1 MDPKTNS
8 MYEILSKLQSA
19 NPKSMNEK
27 VEIASSDL
35 IEAASKN
42 VDLKVAMTSKIDESS
57 VTVQNYRIDIVLQE
71 FAGKQKRFYNVVDGD
86 KIIHRELGL
95 FETAMGIVKNLML
108 GKSSRV
114 QELVTHDNSYMDNLY
129 EVYMHNTRIKR
140 GTVNEDVA
148 VAKLS
153 KAKSKVAEAKS
164 KILKR
169 L

>member
-1 MDPKTNS
+1 MDQNTKKMYDILNKLNS
-8 MYEILSKLQSA
+8 
-19 NPKSMNEK
+19 
-27 VEIASSDL
+27 
-35 IEAASKN
+35 
-42 VDLKVAMTSKIDESS
+42 VDTTSKIVAERAESDIELEMAITQKVTDTS
-57 VTVQNYRIDIVLQE
+57 VSVQNYRIDIVLQE
-71 FAGKQKRFYNVVDGD
+71 FAGKQKRFYNVVDGN
-86 KIIHRELGL
+86 KIIYRELGL

>member
-1 MDPKTNS
+1 MDQNTKKMYDILNKLNS
-8 MYEILSKLQSA
+8 
-19 NPKSMNEK
+19 
-27 VEIASSDL
+27 
-35 IEAASKN
+35 
-42 VDLKVAMTSKIDESS
+42 VDTTSKIVAERAESDIELEMAITQKVTDTS
-57 VTVQNYRIDIVLQE
+57 VSVQNYRIDIVLQE
-71 FAGKQKRFYNVVDGD
+71 FAGKQKRFYNVVDGN
-86 KIIHRELGL
+86 KIIYRELGL

-108 GKSSRV
+108 GKSSKV

-153 KAKSKVAEAKS
+153 KAKSKVADAKS

>member
-1 MDPKTNS
+1 MDQNTKKMYDILNKLNS
-8 MYEILSKLQSA
+8 
-19 NPKSMNEK
+19 
-27 VEIASSDL
+27 
-35 IEAASKN
+35 
-42 VDLKVAMTSKIDESS
+42 VDSTSKILAERAENDVELEMAITQKVTETS
-57 VTVQNYRIDIVLQE
+57 VSVQNYRIDIVLQE
-71 FAGKQKRFYNVVDGD
+71 FAGKQKRFYNVVDGN
-86 KIIHRELGL
+86 KIIYRELGL

-153 KAKSKVAEAKS
+153 KAKSKVAEEKS

>member
-1 MDPKTNS
+1 MKKEFPA
-8 MYEILSKLQSA
+8 EVIRILSTA
-19 NPKSMNEK
+19 P
-27 VEIASSDL
+27 V
-35 IEAASKN
+35 AATTP
-42 VDLKVAMTSKIDESS
+42 V
-57 VTVQNYRIDIVLQE
+57 
-71 FAGKQKRFYNVVDGD
+71 
-86 KIIHRELGL
+86 
-95 FETAMGIVKNLML
+95 VKNLML

-114 QELVTHDNSYMDNLY
+114 QELVSYDNSYMDNLY

>member
-1 MDPKTNS
+1 M
-8 MYEILSKLQSA
+8 
-19 NPKSMNEK
+19 
-27 VEIASSDL
+27 
-35 IEAASKN
+35 
-42 VDLKVAMTSKIDESS
+42 
-57 VTVQNYRIDIVLQE
+57 QE
-71 FAGKQKRFYNVVDGD
+71 FAGKQKRFYNVVDCD

-114 QELVTHDNSYMDNLY
+114 QELVSYDNSYMDNLY

>member
-1 MDPKTNS
+1 MDQTTKNMYDILNKLNS
-8 MYEILSKLQSA
+8 LDS
-19 NPKSMNEK
+19 
-27 VEIASSDL
+27 
-35 IEAASKN
+35 
-42 VDLKVAMTSKIDESS
+42 TSKIVAERAENDVELEMAITQKVTETS
-57 VTVQNYRIDIVLQE
+57 VSVQNYRIDIVLQE

>member
-1 MDPKTNS
+1 MDQNTKKMYDILNKLNS
-8 MYEILSKLQSA
+8 
-19 NPKSMNEK
+19 
-27 VEIASSDL
+27 
-35 IEAASKN
+35 
-42 VDLKVAMTSKIDESS
+42 VDSTSKILAERAESDVELEMAITQKVTDTS
-57 VTVQNYRIDIVLQE
+57 VSVQNYRIDIVLQE
-71 FAGKQKRFYNVVDGD
+71 FAGKQKRFYNVVDGN
-86 KIIHRELGL
+86 KIIYRELGL

>member
-1 MDPKTNS
+1 MDQNTKKMYDILNKLNS
-8 MYEILSKLQSA
+8 
-19 NPKSMNEK
+19 
-27 VEIASSDL
+27 
-35 IEAASKN
+35 
-42 VDLKVAMTSKIDESS
+42 VDTTSKILAERAESDVELEMAITQKVTETS
-57 VTVQNYRIDIVLQE
+57 VSVQNYRIDIVLQE
-71 FAGKQKRFYNVVDGD
+71 FAGKQKRFYNVVDGN
-86 KIIHRELGL
+86 KIIYRELGL

>member
-1 MDPKTNS
+1 MDQNTKKMYDILNKLNS
-8 MYEILSKLQSA
+8 
-19 NPKSMNEK
+19 
-27 VEIASSDL
+27 
-35 IEAASKN
+35 
-42 VDLKVAMTSKIDESS
+42 VDSTSKIVAERAESDVELEMAITQKVTETS
-57 VTVQNYRIDIVLQE
+57 VSVQNYRIDIVLQE
-71 FAGKQKRFYNVVDGD
+71 FAGKQKRFYNVVDGN
-86 KIIHRELGL
+86 KIIYRELGL

>member
-1 MDPKTNS
+1 MDQNTKKMYDILNKLNS
-8 MYEILSKLQSA
+8 
-19 NPKSMNEK
+19 
-27 VEIASSDL
+27 
-35 IEAASKN
+35 
-42 VDLKVAMTSKIDESS
+42 VDTTSKIVAERAESDVELEMAITQKVTDTS
-57 VTVQNYRIDIVLQE
+57 VSVQNYRIDIVLQE
-71 FAGKQKRFYNVVDGD
+71 FAGKQKRFYNVVDGN
-86 KIIHRELGL
+86 KIIYRELGL

-108 GKSSRV
+108 GKSSKV

>member
-1 MDPKTNS
+1 MDQTTKNMYDILNKLNS
-8 MYEILSKLQSA
+8 LDS
-19 NPKSMNEK
+19 
-27 VEIASSDL
+27 
-35 IEAASKN
+35 
-42 VDLKVAMTSKIDESS
+42 TSKIVAERAESDVELEMAITQKVTETS
-57 VTVQNYRIDIVLQE
+57 VSVQNYRIDIVLQE
-71 FAGKQKRFYNVVDGD
+71 FAGKQKRFYNVVDCD

-114 QELVTHDNSYMDNLY
+114 QELVSYDNSYMDNLY

>member
-1 MDPKTNS
+1 MDQNTKKMYDILNKLNS
-8 MYEILSKLQSA
+8 
-19 NPKSMNEK
+19 
-27 VEIASSDL
+27 
-35 IEAASKN
+35 
-42 VDLKVAMTSKIDESS
+42 VDTTSKILAERAESDVELEMAITQKVTETS
-57 VTVQNYRIDIVLQE
+57 VSVQHYRIDIVLQE
-71 FAGKQKRFYNVVDGD
+71 FAGKQKRFYNVVDGN
-86 KIIHRELGL
+86 KIIYRELGL

>member
-1 MDPKTNS
+1 MDQNSES
-8 MYEILSKLQSA
+8 MYDILSKLNS
-19 NPKSMNEK
+19 
-27 VEIASSDL
+27 VDT
-35 IEAASKN
+35 ASKM
-42 VDLKVAMTSKIDESS
+42 VAERAESDIELKMAITQNITETSIS
-57 VTVQNYRIDIVLQE
+57 VQNYRIDIVLQE
-71 FAGKQKRFYNVVDGD
+71 FAGKQKRFYNVVDCD

-114 QELVTHDNSYMDNLY
+114 QELVSYDNSYMDNLY

-153 KAKSKVAEAKS
+153 SE
-164 KILKR
+164 
-169 L
+169 

>member
-1 MDPKTNS
+1 MDQDTKKMYDILNKLNS
-8 MYEILSKLQSA
+8 
-19 NPKSMNEK
+19 
-27 VEIASSDL
+27 
-35 IEAASKN
+35 
-42 VDLKVAMTSKIDESS
+42 VDTTSKIVAERAEKDVELEMAITQKVTETS
-57 VTVQNYRIDIVLQE
+57 VSVQNYRIDIVLQE
-71 FAGKQKRFYNVVDGD
+71 FAGKQKRFYNVVDGN
-86 KIIHRELGL
+86 KIIYRELGL

>member
-1 MDPKTNS
+1 MDQNTKKMYDILNKLNS
-8 MYEILSKLQSA
+8 
-19 NPKSMNEK
+19 
-27 VEIASSDL
+27 
-35 IEAASKN
+35 
-42 VDLKVAMTSKIDESS
+42 VDSTSKILAERAENDVELEMAITQKVTDTS
-57 VTVQNYRIDIVLQE
+57 VSVQNYRIDIVLQE
-71 FAGKQKRFYNVVDGD
+71 FAGKQKRFYNVVDGN
-86 KIIHRELGL
+86 KIIYRELGL

>member
-1 MDPKTNS
+1 MDQNTKKMYDILNKLNS
-8 MYEILSKLQSA
+8 
-19 NPKSMNEK
+19 
-27 VEIASSDL
+27 
-35 IEAASKN
+35 
-42 VDLKVAMTSKIDESS
+42 VDTTSKIVAERAESDIELEMAITQKVTDTS
-57 VTVQNYRIDIVLQE
+57 VSVQNYRIDIVLQE
-71 FAGKQKRFYNVVDGD
+71 FAGKQKRFYNVVDGN
-86 KIIHRELGL
+86 KIIYRELGL

-108 GKSSRV
+108 GKSSKV

>member
-1 MDPKTNS
+1 MSCIRHVDSTL
-8 MYEILSKLQSA
+8 YFVL
-19 NPKSMNEK
+19 K
-27 VEIASSDL
+27 VECRF
-35 IEAASKN
+35 
-42 VDLKVAMTSKIDESS
+42 ESGLS
-57 VTVQNYRIDIVLQE
+57 LCDRQNYRIDIVLQE
-71 FAGKQKRFYNVVDGD
+71 FAGKQKRFYNVVDGN
-86 KIIHRELGL
+86 KIIYRELGL

>member
-1 MDPKTNS
+1 MDQNTKKMYDILNKLNS
-8 MYEILSKLQSA
+8 
-19 NPKSMNEK
+19 
-27 VEIASSDL
+27 
-35 IEAASKN
+35 
-42 VDLKVAMTSKIDESS
+42 VDSTSKILAERAENDVELEMAITQKVTETS
-57 VTVQNYRIDIVLQE
+57 VSVQNYRIDIVLQE
-71 FAGKQKRFYNVVDGD
+71 FAGKQKRFYNVVDGN
-86 KIIHRELGL
+86 KIIYRELGL

>member
-1 MDPKTNS
+1 MDQTTKNMYDILNKLNS
-8 MYEILSKLQSA
+8 LDS
-19 NPKSMNEK
+19 
-27 VEIASSDL
+27 
-35 IEAASKN
+35 
-42 VDLKVAMTSKIDESS
+42 TSKIVAERAESDVELEMAITQKVTETS
-57 VTVQNYRIDIVLQE
+57 VSVQNYRVDIVLQE

>member
-1 MDPKTNS
+1 MDQNTKKMYDILNKLNS
-8 MYEILSKLQSA
+8 
-19 NPKSMNEK
+19 
-27 VEIASSDL
+27 
-35 IEAASKN
+35 
-42 VDLKVAMTSKIDESS
+42 VDTTSKIVAERAESDVELKMAITQKVTETS
-57 VTVQNYRIDIVLQE
+57 VSVQNYRIDIVLQE

-153 KAKSKVAEAKS
+153 KAKSKVAEAKL

>member
-1 MDPKTNS
+1 MDQTTKN
-8 MYEILSKLQSA
+8 MYDILNKLNILDS
-19 NPKSMNEK
+19 
-27 VEIASSDL
+27 
-35 IEAASKN
+35 
-42 VDLKVAMTSKIDESS
+42 TSKIVAERAENDVELEMAITQKVTETS
-57 VTVQNYRIDIVLQE
+57 VSVQNYRIDIVLQE

>member
-1 MDPKTNS
+1 MDQNTKKMYDILNKLNS
-8 MYEILSKLQSA
+8 
-19 NPKSMNEK
+19 
-27 VEIASSDL
+27 
-35 IEAASKN
+35 
-42 VDLKVAMTSKIDESS
+42 VDSTSKILAERAESDVELEMAITQKVTETS
-57 VTVQNYRIDIVLQE
+57 VSVQNYRIDIVLQE
-71 FAGKQKRFYNVVDGD
+71 FAGKQKRFYNVVDGN
-86 KIIHRELGL
+86 KIIYRELGL